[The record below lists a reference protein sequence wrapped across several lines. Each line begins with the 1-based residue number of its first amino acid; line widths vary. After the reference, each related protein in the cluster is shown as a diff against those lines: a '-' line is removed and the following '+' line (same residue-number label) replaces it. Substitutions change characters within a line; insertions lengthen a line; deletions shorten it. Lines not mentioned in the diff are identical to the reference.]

1 MKKWLTMTALSA
13 SILLMTACGA
23 DSQEEVESAE
33 NGSEEEVEET
43 EESVVLSE
51 EEEDEEDEKEVDVT
65 TEATEIAIRET
76 DREWSAQPQLGL
88 VKGDY
93 YYTEER
99 FRQGH
104 LGTFELVKYE
114 DEIVH
119 VQFDEMTRP
128 NYYNRFYQ
136 DVPKRLSEYNFDMGE
151 IKGTA
156 WIESVEL
163 VENQMLEEQRIT
175 GDFEVVTGA
184 SNSINQS
191 MLPLAETI
199 EDSLNEETSLYYY
212 GLAEDLGNGL
222 TAYLKVILNG
232 DEIVDVRYDE
242 IFADDPDLIEDPE
255 LKPFYRQSK
264 YQSVLYDEPSRIGF
278 NVQMDALKEKVVDTQ
293 DLLDLT
299 ELPAI
304 DESGDYQSAGFT
316 IRNDA
321 WDNYLR
327 LAEEIER
334 EIEKDRN

>member
-1 MKKWLTMTALSA
+1 MKKRVTITALSA

-33 NGSEEEVEET
+33 NAAEEA
-43 EESVVLSE
+43 VVLSE
-51 EEEDEEDEKEVDVT
+51 EKENEEEEKEVDVT
-65 TEATEIAIRET
+65 TEATEMAIRET
-76 DREWSAQPQLGL
+76 DREWSAQPELGL

-104 LGTFELVKYE
+104 LGTFELVKYD

-136 DVPKRLSEYNFDMGE
+136 DVPKRLSEYNFDMGD

-163 VENQMLEEQRIT
+163 VEKQMLEEQRIT

-191 MLPLAETI
+191 MLPLAEDI
-199 EDSLNEETSLYYY
+199 KAALNEETSLYYY

-222 TAYLKVILNG
+222 TAYLKVILDG
-232 DEIVDVRYDE
+232 DSIVDVRYDE
-242 IFADDPDLIEDPE
+242 IFADDPDLIEAPE

-278 NVQMDALKEKVVDTQ
+278 NVQMDALKEKVVETQ
-293 DLLDLT
+293 NLLDLT

-327 LAEEIER
+327 LAEQIENEIEND
-334 EIEKDRN
+334 KQ